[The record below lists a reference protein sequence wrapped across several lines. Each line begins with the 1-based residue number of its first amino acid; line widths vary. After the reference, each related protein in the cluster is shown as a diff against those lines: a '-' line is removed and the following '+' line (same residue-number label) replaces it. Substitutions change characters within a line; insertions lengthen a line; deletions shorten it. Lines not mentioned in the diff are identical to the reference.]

1 MKISIAMTT
10 YNGAAYVQA
19 QLDSFARQ
27 TRLPDELVI
36 TDDGSTDATPDIVRA
51 FAQAAPFAVRY
62 EINPKNLGFAQNFS
76 RAMSLCTG
84 DLIFLSDQDD
94 VWFEDKLR
102 TMSDLALA
110 EPGRACFMNDA
121 VLADGSLNTQGHT
134 KLGQI
139 RAAGLA
145 DSTFVM
151 GCCVLA
157 KRALADIALPVPPGL
172 PSHDNWLVQLAD
184 VLDLTLRIETP
195 LQYYRL
201 HGRNVSDFF
210 VNRVE
215 RPRPL
220 DRLKARVLRL
230 RKQRRSS
237 TNLDKERLFLDAIA
251 TRLAER
257 RAQCATLVGA
267 AVATRA
273 EAAVGRRLEVLTRR
287 GAIRNLPAPARPTAV
302 FQLWRDGGYRV
313 SGGRSGMLKDIMA
326 ARSAPFA

>member
-36 TDDGSTDATPDIVRA
+36 TDDGSTDETPDIVRA
-51 FAQAAPFAVRY
+51 FAATAPFAVRY
-62 EINPKNLGFAQNFS
+62 EINPGNLGFAQNFS

-94 VWFEDKLR
+94 VWFEDKLK
-102 TMSDLALA
+102 TMIDLAVA

-121 VLADGSLNTQGHT
+121 VLADGSLNTRGHT

-139 RAAGLA
+139 RAAGLSDA
-145 DSTFVM
+145 TFVM
-151 GCCVLA
+151 GCCVVARRSLT
-157 KRALADIALPVPPGL
+157 DIALPVPPGAF
-172 PSHDNWLVQLAD
+172 SHDNWLVQLAD

-215 RPRPL
+215 RPGLL
-220 DRLKARVLRL
+220 DRLKARVLKVG
-230 RKQRRSS
+230 KQWRSS
-237 TNLDKERLFLDAIA
+237 LNLDRERLFLDTLAE
-251 TRLAER
+251 RLAER
-257 RAQCATLVGA
+257 RAQCAALVGSDRA
-267 AVATRA
+267 ARA
-273 EAAVGRRLEVLTRR
+273 EAAVVRRLEVLTRR
-287 GAIRNLPAPARPTAV
+287 SAIRGLPAPARPADV
-302 FQLWRDGGYRV
+302 VRLWRDGGYRV
-313 SGGRSGMLKDIMA
+313 SGGLSGILKDMMA
-326 ARSAPFA
+326 ARGAPPA